1 MAWEKVKKRS
11 SFIYLFNLCAHLLV
25 FIVLAMEKRRMG
37 TCQVRLSHE
46 QCKSGPW
53 PDSSLKWYGTG
64 TWSIY
69 PTGCFVQHKQVFFNT
84 MKNNIKCDRRP
95 ADTYCLCNKQGK
107 SLTGILEGHGHQPL
121 LGFSLPF
128 HRRYKSFF

>member
-53 PDSSLKWYGTG
+53 PDSSLRWWGTS
-64 TWSIY
+64 TLFSY
-69 PTGCFVQHKQVFFNT
+69 PTGCFVEGGQVFFNT
-84 MKNNIKCDRRP
+84 LKNNIKCNVYSGV
-95 ADTYCLCNKQGK
+95 YCLCRGK
-107 SLTGILEGHGHQPL
+107 TRGKTPEERDDL
-121 LGFSLPF
+121 
-128 HRRYKSFF
+128 